1 MRDLHEPQDDFVER
15 LQWQIRT
22 EVRQRQRAA
31 AIERTPARPRWRL
44 AAAAI
49 GLAAVSMFA
58 GGAAVV
64 VAYQAQAT
72 EQGTQLAVRYEQR
85 ADLEKQKLA
94 LAKSRVT
101 ESERRAQMGIAPAV
115 EVLEERTKLA
125 DLEGKVELLML
136 NVQEVRASGREVT
149 DGVTAPLVSGRDFV
163 SERWRIEQRSLT
175 ATLEYEKALLDATT
189 RRFAVGL
196 VGQDTVVEAQ
206 ARVNELQ
213 AAAVRFESRLALRQ
227 RFLKKEID
235 TAEAEL
241 RMLEGEAQLRQ
252 KTLQAK
258 LGPARED
265 VERVN
270 RLFNVGLTSRLQ
282 IAEAQ
287 LKLHEIETELAKAGV
302 DLALIQAK
310 LAERRG
316 K

>member
-1 MRDLHEPQDDFVER
+1 V
-15 LQWQIRT
+15 
-22 EVRQRQRAA
+22 VCQR
-31 AIERTPARPRWRL
+31 
-44 AAAAI
+44 
-49 GLAAVSMFA
+49 
-58 GGAAVV
+58 
-64 VAYQAQAT
+64 
-72 EQGTQLAVRYEQR
+72 
-85 ADLEKQKLA
+85 
-94 LAKSRVT
+94 
-101 ESERRAQMGIAPAV
+101 
-115 EVLEERTKLA
+115 
-125 DLEGKVELLML
+125 
-136 NVQEVRASGREVT
+136 
-149 DGVTAPLVSGRDFV
+149 
-163 SERWRIEQRSLT
+163 
-175 ATLEYEKALLDATT
+175 
-189 RRFAVGL
+189 
-196 VGQDTVVEAQ
+196 
-206 ARVNELQ
+206 
-213 AAAVRFESRLALRQ
+213 